1 MEVTK
6 FPALPDDGPL
16 PMPLEGRGSLTFYL
30 GVLVLGALGVFGALH
45 AGSALQSGGP
55 SLGFGSGS
63 EHSGISMLARFLVA
77 LAAIMAGSQ
86 ALGWVCRRIGQP
98 PVMGEV
104 VGGILLG
111 PSFLGWVWPAGYAG
125 LLPASIVPALGV
137 VAKLGVILYMFFV
150 GVELD
155 PSHVRRQGR
164 ATAMISHASMVLP
177 FTLGCLLSLILYPR
191 YSGADVPFHVFALFV
206 GASMSVTAFPVLARI
221 LTDQNMHRTPLGA
234 LAISCSAVDDVTA
247 WCMLATVV
255 SVATA
260 SPWVGLRTVL
270 LTGAFVAFVLTV
282 VAARVRRLAAACEER
297 PEKLSS
303 ALAEL
308 LVIVVLA
315 ACATEAIGIHALFG
329 AFAVG
334 TTVPCRSRLAGA
346 VLASLWDLVSVM
358 LLPCFFAFT
367 GMKTH
372 FGLVQGAG
380 DWAIVALVIVVA
392 SVGKFFGSYWTAR
405 WCGLSRRDA
414 GVLGILMNTRGL
426 MELIVL
432 TLGLELKIL
441 TPQLYAILVLMALV
455 TTFAT
460 TPIVRWLRP
469 PAPVPQTGSGASRAA
484 M

>member
-1 MEVTK
+1 
-6 FPALPDDGPL
+6 
-16 PMPLEGRGSLTFYL
+16 MPLEGRGSLLFYL
-30 GVLVLGALGVFGALH
+30 GVLAVGTFGVLAALH
-45 AGSALQSGGP
+45 AGRVLQASGP
-55 SLGFGSGS
+55 DLGFGSGS
-63 EHSGISMLARFLVA
+63 EHSGMSMLARFLVA
-77 LAAIMAGSQ
+77 LAVIMAGAQ
-86 ALGWVCRRIGQP
+86 ALGAVCRRIGQP

-111 PSFLGWVWPAGYAG
+111 PSFLGWVWPAGYAA
-125 LLPASIVPALGV
+125 LLPAMIVPVLGV

-155 PSHVRRQGR
+155 PSQVRRQGK

-177 FTLGCLLSLILYPR
+177 FMLGCILSLLLFPR
-191 YSGADVPFHVFALFV
+191 YSGGDVPFHVFALFV

-221 LTDQNMHRTPLGA
+221 LTDQNMHRTPLGM
-234 LAISCSAVDDVTA
+234 LAISCAAVDDVTA

-270 LTGAFVAFVLTV
+270 LTLAFVLV
-282 VAARVRRLAAACEER
+282 VLKVVGPRVRRLADSCETR
-297 PEKLSS
+297 PEKETG
-303 ALAEL
+303 ALAAL
-308 LVIVVLA
+308 LVVVVLA

-329 AFAVG
+329 AFAIG
-334 TTVPCRSRLAGA
+334 TVVPCRSRLAGR
-346 VLASLWDLVSVM
+346 VLDSLWDLVSCM

-372 FGLVQGAG
+372 FGLVQGVQ
-380 DWAIVALVIVVA
+380 DWAVVALVIVVA

-405 WCGLSRRDA
+405 WCGLSRTDA

-469 PAPVPQTGSGASRAA
+469 PAPVPEAGATAQRAA